1 MPEFPKRSVVYAS
14 QMSANLG
21 VELLHWPRDA
31 KLRAVLARAS
41 IARLLMVEAGID
53 PPDDLGID
61 EDWVRLPA
69 DERELA
75 TRAERLRRIST
86 KLDTE
91 TPLLDDNRVL
101 HRGGPTVVLSRSEAT
116 LVRILLESTGTIVPR
131 ETLVRALWPDDDAPG
146 PRAVDAIVYRLRRR
160 LAGMHLCIRSARSR
174 GFVIFL
180 DQAE

>member
-1 MPEFPKRSVVYAS
+1 MT
-14 QMSANLG
+14 ANLG

-31 KLRAVLARAS
+31 DLREVLARAG
-41 IARLLMVEAGID
+41 IARLLVIEIGVD
-53 PPDDLGID
+53 PPDDVGID

-75 TRAERLRRIST
+75 TRADRLRRIST

-91 TPLLDDNRVL
+91 TPMLDDNRVL
-101 HRGGPTVVLSRSEAT
+101 HRGGATVVLSRSEAT
-116 LVRILLESTGTIVPR
+116 IVRILLDAVGTVVPR
-131 ETLVRALWPDDDAPG
+131 EMLAKALWPDDDAPG

-160 LAGMHLCIRSARSR
+160 LAGLHLCIRSARSR

-180 DQAE
+180 DQVD